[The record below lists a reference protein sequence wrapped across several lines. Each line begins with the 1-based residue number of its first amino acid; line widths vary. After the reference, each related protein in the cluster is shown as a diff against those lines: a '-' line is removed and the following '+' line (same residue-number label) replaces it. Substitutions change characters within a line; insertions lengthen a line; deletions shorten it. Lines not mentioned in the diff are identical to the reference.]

1 MNRGRAK
8 ARPPCIAS
16 DGENHMAKE
25 TKLGP
30 SVTYHNLGGDAP
42 RVVLADRVEIEDGE
56 TVDLVDE
63 LGKTAGEALLA
74 KLAGNPYFAV
84 EGNDADS
91 DHDEARERISVESGR
106 ERRKAAPRKPAIKR
120 SVARRIA
127 AEDRENGEGEGNAA
141 TEAEQTGEEL
151 PPDVETPEQA
161 TLESNARPRVARARR
176 GS

>member
-1 MNRGRAK
+1 
-8 ARPPCIAS
+8 
-16 DGENHMAKE
+16 MAKE

-42 RVVLADRVEIEDGE
+42 RVILADRVEIEDGE

-74 KLAGNPYFAV
+74 KLAGNPYFDV
-84 EGNDADS
+84 EGSDAD
-91 DHDEARERISVESGR
+91 HEEARERIADESGR
-106 ERRKAAPRKPAIKR
+106 ERRKAAPRKPTVKK

-127 AEDRENGEGEGNAA
+127 AENRENGDGDNGEGTGENAG
-141 TEAEQTGEEL
+141 EQSGEEL
-151 PPDVETPEQA
+151 PEGVETPEQA
-161 TLESNARPRVARARR
+161 TLESNARPRVPRARR

>member
-1 MNRGRAK
+1 
-8 ARPPCIAS
+8 
-16 DGENHMAKE
+16 MAKE
-25 TKLGP
+25 TADKAKLGP

-42 RVVLADRVEIEDGE
+42 RIILADRIEIEDGE
-56 TVDLVDE
+56 TVNLVDE

-91 DHDEARERISVESGR
+91 DHDEARERIADESGR
-106 ERRKAAPRKPAIKR
+106 ERRKAKPRTPTVKK

-127 AEDRENGEGEGNAA
+127 AEDRENADDKGTGEGTGEGEG
-141 TEAEQTGEEL
+141 TEGGEGEL
-151 PPDVETPEQA
+151 PDDVNTPESA
-161 TLESNARPRVARARR
+161 TLENNTRPRLPRARR

>member
-1 MNRGRAK
+1 
-8 ARPPCIAS
+8 
-16 DGENHMAKE
+16 MAKE

-42 RVVLADRVEIEDGE
+42 RVTLADRVTIEDGE

-74 KLAGNPYFAV
+74 KLAGNPYFDV
-84 EGNDADS
+84 EGSDAD
-91 DHDEARERISVESGR
+91 HEEARERIADESGR
-106 ERRKAAPRKPAIKR
+106 ERRKAAPRKPAVKK

-127 AEDRENGEGEGNAA
+127 AEDRENADENKGDGTGADEP
-141 TEAEQTGEEL
+141 TGEEL
-151 PPDVETPEQA
+151 PESVETPEQA
-161 TLESNARPRVARARR
+161 TLESNARPRVPRARR